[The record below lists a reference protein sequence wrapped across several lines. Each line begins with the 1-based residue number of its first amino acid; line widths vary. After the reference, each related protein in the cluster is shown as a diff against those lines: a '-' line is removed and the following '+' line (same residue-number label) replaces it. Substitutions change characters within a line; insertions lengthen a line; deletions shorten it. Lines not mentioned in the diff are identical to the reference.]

1 MKNPLVSVIVT
12 TRNSEATLEA
22 CLHSVQ
28 QQTYTPL
35 EIVFVDNFSTDRTV
49 EIARQFTDNV
59 TIKGPERSVQ
69 RNEAARLAKGEYI
82 VVIDSDMELT
92 PTVIESCVA
101 QYRHDDTVEGV
112 VIPEESFGEGFWAQC
127 KKLERSFYIGVD
139 WIEAARFFK
148 RQTFLEVGGYDEQLV
163 SGEDWDLAQRVAAK
177 GRIAHV
183 DALIMH
189 NEGRLQ
195 LLSTLKKKFYYAGQF
210 RQYTATTSV
219 PAAHGKQPT
228 NIVLRRFG
236 LYFSQPKQLFK
247 KPHYGLGMLFMKVSE
262 FGFGALGYLAAKN
275 KKQVSSS

>member
-127 KKLERSFYIGVD
+127 KKLERSFYI
-139 WIEAARFFK
+139 
-148 RQTFLEVGGYDEQLV
+148 Q
-163 SGEDWDLAQRVAAK
+163 S
-177 GRIAHV
+177 
-183 DALIMH
+183 
-189 NEGRLQ
+189 
-195 LLSTLKKKFYYAGQF
+195 
-210 RQYTATTSV
+210 
-219 PAAHGKQPT
+219 
-228 NIVLRRFG
+228 
-236 LYFSQPKQLFK
+236 
-247 KPHYGLGMLFMKVSE
+247 
-262 FGFGALGYLAAKN
+262 
-275 KKQVSSS
+275 